1 MKDYYQITV
10 AGFEFMSILECNIHK
25 AVGEHGKAYLKGQIL
40 ETDVEKYM
48 QYGSGY
54 TWSSIQ
60 ITDESDTKTAFAG
73 ILTDIGVEMQDGVAI
88 LSIELTGGTCVLDYK
103 PKTRTFQ
110 TSMTDLKTIVNELM
124 QDYEKTLP
132 IFNIAGGT
140 DEGELLVQYMET
152 DYEFIKRVASHFAAP
167 IITQYDEPGIKYHI
181 GLGSTGDTA
190 TVETKL
196 YTMKKAVDEYIYKKY
211 HELEQCAVKDVMEY
225 HFESRESYELGSA
238 VHFNGNALFVYQV
251 DSTLNGAELWHQYI
265 LRGKSG
271 FQVEKSYNYNLIGA
285 SLIGKV
291 EEIEKDKVKISCEVD
306 GYQLKAPK
314 KFLFSTV
321 YSTGDGTG
329 WYCMPEKED
338 RIRLFFPTEQEADA
352 YVISAVHLETSSDE
366 RKDPDK
372 KSIMNKYKKQIEFSK
387 DKIMITNNDGLL
399 IELDDKEGILI
410 QSNKD
415 ITMEA
420 KKDFQ
425 ISSKNTKI
433 EVTAPK
439 GIKLEQGGTQIDI
452 NQEVKI
458 KGTGVRIQP

>member
-1 MKDYYQITV
+1 MKDYYQIT
-10 AGFEFMSILECNIHK
+10 ASGFKFMSILECNIHK
-25 AVGEHGKAYLKGQIL
+25 CVGEHGRAYLKGQIL

-54 TWSSIQ
+54 TWSSID
-60 ITDESDTKTAFAG
+60 ITDETGTKTAFAG
-73 ILTDIGVEMQDGVAI
+73 ILTDISVEMQDGVAL
-88 LSIELTGGTCVLDYK
+88 LSIELTGGTCVLDDK

-132 IFNIAGGT
+132 VFNITGGVS
-140 DEGELLVQYMET
+140 DGELLVQYMET
-152 DYEFIKRVASHFAAP
+152 DYAFIKRVASYFAAP
-167 IITQYDEPGIKYHI
+167 IITQYDEQGIKYHI
-181 GLGSTGDTA
+181 GLGNVGDTA
-190 TVETKL
+190 TIETKL
-196 YTMKKAVDEYIYKKY
+196 YTVKKAVDEYIYKKY
-211 HELEQCAVKDVMEY
+211 HELDQCAVKDVMEY
-225 HFESRESYELGSA
+225 HFESRENYELGSA
-238 VHFNGNALFVYQV
+238 VHFNGNAMFVYQV
-251 DSTLNGAELWHQYI
+251 DSTLNGAELRNQYI

-271 FQVEKSYNYNLIGA
+271 FQVEKYYNYNLIGA

-291 EEIEKDKVKISCEVD
+291 EAIEKDKVKISCEVD

-338 RIRLFFPTEQEADA
+338 RIRLFFPTEKEEDA
-352 YVISAVHLETSSDE
+352 YVISAVHLETSSNE

-399 IELDDKEGILI
+399 IELNDKKGILI

-420 KKDFQ
+420 KKNIQ
-425 ISSKNTKI
+425 MSSKNKKI
-433 EVTAPK
+433 EVNAPK
-439 GIKLEQGGTQIDI
+439 GIKLEQGGTKIDI

>member
-25 AVGEHGKAYLKGQIL
+25 GVGEHGKAYLKGQIL
-40 ETDVEKYM
+40 ETNVEKYM

-54 TWSSIQ
+54 TWSSVDI
-60 ITDESDTKTAFAG
+60 IDESGTNTVFAG
-73 ILTDIGVEMQDGVAI
+73 ILTEIGVEMQDGVAI

-110 TSMTDLKTIVNELM
+110 TSRTDLKIIVNELM

-140 DEGELLVQYMET
+140 AEGELLVQYMET
-152 DYEFIKRVASHFAAP
+152 DYAFIKRIASYFAAP
-167 IITQYDEPGIKYHI
+167 IITKYDEPGIKYHI
-181 GLGSTGDTA
+181 GLGSMGKAVTI
-190 TVETKL
+190 ENKL
-196 YTMKKAVDEYIYKKY
+196 YTIRKAVDEYIYKKY
-211 HELEQCAVKDVMEY
+211 HELEQCTVKDVMEY
-225 HFESRESYELGSA
+225 HFESRENYELGSA

-251 DSTLNGAELWHQYI
+251 DSKLKGAELHHRYI

-271 FQVEKSYNYNLIGA
+271 FQVEKYYNYNLTGA
-285 SLIGKV
+285 SIIGKV
-291 EEIEKDKVKISCEVD
+291 EEIEKDKVKISCEAD

-338 RIRLFFPTEQEADA
+338 RIRLFFPTEKEADA
-352 YVISAVHLETSSDE
+352 YVISAVHLETGSDE

-387 DKIMITNNDGLL
+387 YKIMITNNDGLL
-399 IELDDKEGILI
+399 IELNDNKGILI

-420 KKDFQ
+420 KKNIQ
-425 ISSKNTKI
+425 VSSKNKKI

-439 GIKLEQGGTQIDI
+439 GIRLEQGGTKIDI

-458 KGTGVRIQP
+458 EGTGVRIQP

>member
-1 MKDYYQITV
+1 MKDYYPITA
-10 AGFEFMSILECNIHK
+10 AGFEFMSILECKIHK
-25 AVGEHGKAYLKGQIL
+25 GVGEHGRAYLKGQIL
-40 ETDVEKYM
+40 ETNVEKYM

-54 TWSSIQ
+54 TWSSID
-60 ITDESDTKTAFAG
+60 ITDESGTKTVFAG
-73 ILTDIGVEMQDGVAI
+73 ILTDMGVEMQDGVAI

-110 TSMTDLKTIVNELM
+110 TSRTDLNSIVNELM

-132 IFNIAGGT
+132 IFNIAGGA
-140 DEGELLVQYMET
+140 DDGELLVQYMET
-152 DYEFIKRVASHFAAP
+152 DYEFIKRVASYFAAP

-181 GLGSTGDTA
+181 GLGSTGEAA
-190 TVETKL
+190 TVESKL

-211 HELEQCAVKDVMEY
+211 HELEDCAVKDVMEY

-251 DSTLNGAELWHQYI
+251 DSTWNGVQLQHQYI
-265 LRGKSG
+265 LRGNSG
-271 FQVEKSYNYNLIGA
+271 FQVEKYYNYNLIGA

-291 EEIEKDKVKISCEVD
+291 EEIEKDKVKISCKVD
-306 GYQLKAPK
+306 KYQLKAPK

-338 RIRLFFPTEQEADA
+338 RIRLFFPTEKEADA
-352 YVISAVHLETSSDE
+352 YVISAVHLQTNSDE

-399 IELDDKEGILI
+399 IELDDKKGILI

-425 ISSKNTKI
+425 ISSKDKKI

-439 GIKLEQGGTQIDI
+439 GIKLEQGGTKIDI